1 MNIETLIKV
10 LDKMGGED
18 SDEKCVQITNTLT
31 GETKDYE
38 GIKDFTLYTEEA
50 PYDLHTASEVCI
62 DILKGVMKAKYSL
75 FYHTVTEIMLENG
88 FRHRNFEHGK
98 WEYVL
103 VYSFKRNGEQKDIL
117 YHIAI
122 IFNDDKTISE
132 VVIDDSNLLS
142 AFNKDAKNSIRK
154 YFVTGYK
161 QANVPKVTYRDTDT
175 VIARVTNYSK
185 EKFMNRDEFQK
196 NVRKAIYDAV
206 RKYVIVD
213 IFDLHKDSYVNHR
226 DYLDEVNERFACDTV
241 SIRWHTTPLGDIME
255 YYGTFKV
262 RFSYQRASM
271 HFVVRCGIDQTDT
284 TDIFNSLVV
293 TLRDNEGRD
302 TREHHSQMLEKEI
315 SKAVEAAVPHTYI
328 EPKMAWPMVNP
339 NIVQLT
345 AYDLIAK
352 IAYEEE
358 KKMDIAEANRIY
370 SKFDKE
376 QREATQT
383 LWSDAEKKLLKELGA
398 LKADLA
404 LVHAAIKDA
413 NAENEKLK
421 NELENW
427 KEKNRE
433 TEHDLSVFKMNNQNL
448 IDDNRKLKYLVNS
461 AYGVATVEHNK
472 FEIKEIVINEP
483 AMIIFWKDGTKTIV
497 KAQEGEAFDEEKG
510 LSMAYAKKA
519 LGNNYAAY
527 GRFKQ
532 RLKHAKRPK
541 EREETDISKLP
552 ICKEIMQEAMRRVKM
567 EMEADAAKETAEKPV
582 AKKPATK
589 RAKK

>member
-1 MNIETLIKV
+1 
-10 LDKMGGED
+10 MG
-18 SDEKCVQITNTLT
+18 QIMFKNMET

-38 GIKDFTLYTEEA
+38 GVKDFTPYKEEA

-62 DILKGVMKAKYSL
+62 DILKGVIKKHSFDDAITSIL
-75 FYHTVTEIMLENG
+75 LENG
-88 FRHRNFEHGK
+88 LMHRDFKHGK
-98 WEYVL
+98 WQYVFT
-103 VYSFKRNGEQKDIL
+103 YSFKRKSTQKDL
-117 YHIAI
+117 VYPVAI

-132 VVIDDSNLLS
+132 VALDDSRLP
-142 AFNKDAKNSIRK
+142 AFNKDVKEAICND
-154 YFVTGYK
+154 FVTRYK
-161 QANVPKVTYRDTDT
+161 YSRVPKMIYRDGTDTVIAKVTTYCDTDT
-175 VIARVTNYSK
+175 VIAKVTNYSK

-213 IFDLHKDSYVNHR
+213 IFDLHKDSYVNRR
-226 DYLDEVNERFACDTV
+226 DYLDEVNERFTCDTV

-262 RFSYQRASM
+262 RFSYQRAPM
-271 HFVVRCGIDQTDT
+271 HFVVRCGIDQRDT

-293 TLRDNEGRD
+293 TLRDNAGRD

-315 SKAVEAAVPHTYI
+315 SKAVEAAVPHTYV
-328 EPKMAWPMVNP
+328 EPKMAWPTVNP

-345 AYDLIAK
+345 AYELISK
-352 IAYEEE
+352 SLYDISKDCEEE
-358 KKMDIAEANRIY
+358 KKMTEEKAKDIY
-370 SKFDKE
+370 SKLDLE
-376 QREATQT
+376 QREAVKTIG
-383 LWSDAEKKLLKELGA
+383 DAYCKDLLKEIGD

-413 NAENEKLK
+413 NNENEKLK
-421 NELENW
+421 KELENW

-510 LSMAYAKKA
+510 LAMAYAKKA
-519 LGNNYAAY
+519 LGNNYAA
-527 GRFKQ
+527 GGKFKQ

-541 EREETDISKLP
+541 EKEETDISKLP
-552 ICKEIMQEAMRRVKM
+552 ICKEIMEEAMRRVKM
-567 EMEADAAKETAEKPV
+567 EMEADAAKETAEKPA